1 MRLPDGSGGVFAMRA
16 RDAGEMVPR
25 KGDMQRKKC
34 LVASAAH
41 AAARDGVSGVSADR
55 VLAQLAAGAEASA
68 LGAAAP
74 PSATGTVWSV
84 HEAYHNLTQSVPHDL
99 TTVGFKSF
107 LPSCLSGQAL
117 RTIDVSPDSLL
128 GLRSHR
134 FGVYA
139 DTPVHFGILLEQ
151 APSSAFRLY
160 NHGDATEF
168 CDEVSTAAG
177 WAAWACRLSR
187 IAGVS
192 TDGTFCR
199 GFHDQGRKRVP
210 RGVASNQRRRAGA
223 SRLKATRRFVGEAAF
238 HHLIHTARHCFNT
251 WYQGPM
257 TRRVE
262 TPLSSAREHS
272 KQYQEKVWKLTMS
285 DKTFVFT
292 NSVAA
297 GFEITSSPI
306 GAVAMALNSGL
317 KTLKMRFFHHLSKRG

>member
-1 MRLPDGSGGVFAMRA
+1 VRLPDGSGGVFVMRA

-41 AAARDGVSGVSADR
+41 AAARDDGVSGVSADR
-55 VLAQLAAGAEASA
+55 VLAQLVAGAEASA

-84 HEAYHNLTQSVPHDL
+84 HEAYDDLTQSVPHDL
-99 TTVGFKSF
+99 TTVGFESF
-107 LPSCLSGQAL
+107 PPSCLSGQAL
-117 RTIDVSPDSLL
+117 RTINVSPDSLL

-134 FGVYA
+134 SDGYT
-139 DTPVHFGILLEQ
+139 DTPVRFGVLLEQ

-160 NHGDATEF
+160 NHGDVIEF

-199 GFHDQGRKRVP
+199 GFHDQGRERVP
-210 RGVASNQRRRAGA
+210 RGVASNQRRRAG
-223 SRLKATRRFVGEAAF
+223 
-238 HHLIHTARHCFNT
+238 
-251 WYQGPM
+251 
-257 TRRVE
+257 
-262 TPLSSAREHS
+262 
-272 KQYQEKVWKLTMS
+272 
-285 DKTFVFT
+285 D
-292 NSVAA
+292 
-297 GFEITSSPI
+297 
-306 GAVAMALNSGL
+306 
-317 KTLKMRFFHHLSKRG
+317 